1 MVEYTPNMDILAIV
15 PARAG
20 SKRLPGKNTLELH
33 GKPLICWTLEAAQKS
48 RVIDLLVVSSDDDEV
63 LAHGERLGART
74 LRRPSD
80 LAQDTSTTYD
90 VLLHTLESLELE
102 GLRPARIMLLQPTS
116 PLRDAADI
124 RAAVSRM
131 NETQAKSVVSVCPC
145 EHSPLWSN
153 TLGAQGQMDDFL
165 SPALLNQRSQ
175 DLPLYYRLNGAVY
188 IANTQSFI
196 EQKGFFMS
204 NSMAYVMPAEKSVD
218 IDTIIDFKL
227 CQIILEMRV

>member
-1 MVEYTPNMDILAIV
+1 MAEYIPNMDILAIV

-20 SKRLPGKNTLELH
+20 SKRLPGKNTLELQ
-33 GKPLICWTLEAAQKS
+33 GKPLVCWTLDAAHES
-48 RVIDLLVVSSDDDEV
+48 RVIDLLVVSSDDEEV
-63 LAHGERLGART
+63 LAHAERLGARS
-74 LRRPSD
+74 LRRPAD

-90 VLLHTLESLELE
+90 VLLHALQSLELE

-165 SPALLNQRSQ
+165 SPELLNQRSQ

-188 IANTQSFI
+188 IADTQCFI

-227 CQIILEMRV
+227 CQIILETRV

>member
-1 MVEYTPNMDILAIV
+1 MVEHIPNIDILAIV

-20 SKRLPGKNTLELH
+20 SKRLPGKNTLKLQ
-33 GKPLICWTLEAAQKS
+33 GKPLICWTLEAAQES
-48 RVIDLLVVSSDDDEV
+48 QVIDLLVVSSDDDEV
-63 LAHGERLGART
+63 LSHADRLGART
-74 LRRPSD
+74 LRRPAS
-80 LAQDTSTTYD
+80 LAQDASTTYD
-90 VLLHTLESLELE
+90 VLVHTLESLALE

-116 PLRDAADI
+116 PLRDADDI
-124 RAAVSRM
+124 KAAVSRM

-145 EHSPLWSN
+145 EHSPLWAN

-175 DLPLYYRLNGAVY
+175 ELPSYYRLNGAVY
-188 IANTQSFI
+188 IADTQCFI

-204 NSMAYVMPAEKSVD
+204 DSMAYIMPMEKSVD

-227 CQIILEMRV
+227 CQIILEMRA

>member
-1 MVEYTPNMDILAIV
+1 MVEYIPNLDILAIV

-20 SKRLPGKNTLELH
+20 SKRLPGKNTLKLQ
-33 GKPLICWTLEAAQKS
+33 GKPLICWTLEAAQES
-48 RVIDLLVVSSDDDEV
+48 QVIDLLVVSSDDEEV
-63 LAHGERLGART
+63 LAHADRLGARS
-74 LRRPSD
+74 LRRPAS

-90 VLLHTLESLELE
+90 VLVHTLESLARE

-116 PLRDAADI
+116 PLRDADDI
-124 RAAVSRM
+124 KAAVSRM

-145 EHSPLWSN
+145 EHSPLWAN
-153 TLGAQGQMDDFL
+153 TLGAQGQMDGFL

-175 DLPLYYRLNGAVY
+175 ELPSYYRLNGAVY
-188 IANTQSFI
+188 IADTQRFI

-204 NSMAYVMPAEKSVD
+204 DSMAYIMPTEKSVD

-227 CQIILEMRV
+227 CQIILEMRA